1 MEGVTFNYDERR
13 VTPVREI
20 MATTVV
26 VVSPDDSLIKATK
39 VMRDHRVSGLPV
51 VDATSKVV
59 GVISERDV
67 IKELH
72 RAAGLMTYRGI
83 LDLLLAFDG
92 SEGADRIQTSV
103 QRLHSAHVRDVM
115 STKVVQVEPD
125 STLQESLR
133 LMRQFGINRLP
144 VVERGRL
151 VGIVTRGD
159 VLAALAPPPGTQV
172 V

>member
-1 MEGVTFNYDERR
+1 
-13 VTPVREI
+13 

-26 VVSPDDSLIKATK
+26 TASPDDSLLKATK
-39 VMRDHRVSGLPV
+39 LMRDHRVSGLPV
-51 VDATSKVV
+51 VDATSTVV
-59 GVISERDV
+59 GVVSERDV

-83 LDLLLAFDG
+83 LDILLAYDG
-92 SEGADRIQTSV
+92 TEGVDRIQTSV

-115 STKVVQVEPD
+115 TSRVIEVEPD
-125 STLQESLR
+125 YTLQECLR

-159 VLAALAPPPGTQV
+159 VLAAMAPPPGSQV